1 MGCHDEGMTT
11 VESVRRSPSFLWLWG
26 GQTISV
32 FGEQFTGLAVPVL
45 AVTLLHAVAWQ
56 LGILNAAATAAFLIV
71 GLPAGAWV
79 DRWLKRKVMILAD
92 VVRFAALAIIPI
104 LWFTHLL
111 VIWELIVVV
120 AIVGVASV
128 FFDVGYQSYIP
139 LLVKPEQVG
148 PANSTL
154 EATPQGSPIGG

>member
-32 FGEQFTGLAVPVL
+32 FGEQFTNLADPVL

-56 LGILNAAATAAFLIV
+56 LGILNRAATAAFLIV

-79 DRWLKRKVMILAD
+79 DRWLKRRVMILAD
-92 VVRFAALAIIPI
+92 IVRTVALATIPI
-104 LWFTHLL
+104 LWYAHLL
-111 VIWELIVVV
+111 QIWQLVIVVT
-120 AIVGVASV
+120 IVGVAS
-128 FFDVGYQSYIP
+128 
-139 LLVKPEQVG
+139 
-148 PANSTL
+148 
-154 EATPQGSPIGG
+154 

>member
-56 LGILNAAATAAFLIV
+56 LGILNAASTAAFLIV

-79 DRWLKRKVMILAD
+79 DRWLKRRVMVIAD
-92 VVRFAALAIIPI
+92 VVRFAALGVIPLLWYARLLEIWQLII
-104 LWFTHLL
+104 
-111 VIWELIVVV
+111 VV
-120 AIVGVASV
+120 AI
-128 FFDVGYQSYIP
+128 
-139 LLVKPEQVG
+139 
-148 PANSTL
+148 
-154 EATPQGSPIGG
+154 